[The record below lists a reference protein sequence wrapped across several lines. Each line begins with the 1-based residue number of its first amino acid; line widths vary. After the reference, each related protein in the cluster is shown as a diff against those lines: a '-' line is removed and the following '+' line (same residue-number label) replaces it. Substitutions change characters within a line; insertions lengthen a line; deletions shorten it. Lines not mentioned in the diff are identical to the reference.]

1 MGDRLVGGEL
11 GSTGGYRQA
20 GALAEMRRKQEHEG
34 GLGRIIVGIAIV
46 IDIHEDVERVLRA
59 SWGDVEGA
67 ARDAFLADCYRRGTL
82 RLGGLAELLRVATS
96 LKALEWLRGRG
107 MGLNYAAADLADDQ
121 ATLTRL
127 GWVAKTEPVREA
139 E

>member
-1 MGDRLVGGEL
+1 
-11 GSTGGYRQA
+11 
-20 GALAEMRRKQEHEG
+20 MRRKQEHGG

-46 IDIHEDVERVLRA
+46 IDIPEDVERA

-67 ARDAFLADCYRRGTL
+67 ARDAFLADCYRRGAL
-82 RLGGLAELLRVATS
+82 SLGGLAELLPVATS
-96 LKALEWLRGRG
+96 LKALKWLRGRG
-107 MGLNYAAADLADDQ
+107 MGLNYATADLADDL

-127 GWVAKTEPVREA
+127 GWVAKTEPVRDA